1 MKLHTIG
8 KQYFEFLTE
17 FSNPA
22 VQDVPASFPTLFSP
36 RCRKIVN
43 AKLLCQDVDEVYMQ
57 LLEAKSDFGNHTITN
72 SKILTDHEKKT
83 CVLYFLLKT
92 PATSYVVTTL
102 LLVDE
107 TGLITEINDVYNEI
121 GANN

>member
-8 KQYFEFLTE
+8 KHYVEFLTE
-17 FSNPA
+17 FSNSA
-22 VQDVPASFPTLFSP
+22 VPDVPASFSSLFSP

-57 LLEAKSDFGNHTITN
+57 MLEAKADFCQHTITS

-83 CVLYFLLKT
+83 CVLYFVLKT
-92 PATSYVVTTL
+92 PTTSYVVTSL
-102 LLVDE
+102 LSVDE

>member
-72 SKILTDHEKKT
+72 SKILTEKKKKT